1 MLTVESLCFDYPG
14 TRALDDVGF
23 TIASHSITALVGPN
37 GAGKTTLLRC
47 IAGLAEPIAGR
58 VLLDGADVHEDPRAA
73 HRAMGYLSDFFG
85 LYDDLTVA
93 QCLRNR
99 ADAQGVAVAQRDQLV
114 ERAARRSDIA
124 ERMDQKAGALSRG
137 LRQRLAIA
145 QAILHEP
152 RLVLLD
158 EPASGLDPEARQSL
172 SQLLLELRDEGM
184 TLVVSSHIL
193 AELRDYCSDLM
204 ILEGGRLVHHGRVG
218 AEDGGGTQVAVV
230 LELAE
235 SEPRLAAL
243 LAEIEGVTPLSV
255 QTRSA
260 RLLVPEAPVERQAVL
275 ERLSAAG
282 LAICGFSIERAD
294 LQDAYLAHVREA
306 GSNAA

>member
-99 ADAQGVAVAQRDQLV
+99 ADAQGVAVAQRDALV
-114 ERAARRSDIA
+114 ERAARRSGIA

-137 LRQRLAIA
+137 PAPAPGHRPSDPARAA
-145 QAILHEP
+145 P
-152 RLVLLD
+152 RV
-158 EPASGLDPEARQSL
+158 AR
-172 SQLLLELRDEGM
+172 R
-184 TLVVSSHIL
+184 
-193 AELRDYCSDLM
+193 
-204 ILEGGRLVHHGRVG
+204 
-218 AEDGGGTQVAVV
+218 
-230 LELAE
+230 
-235 SEPRLAAL
+235 
-243 LAEIEGVTPLSV
+243 
-255 QTRSA
+255 
-260 RLLVPEAPVERQAVL
+260 
-275 ERLSAAG
+275 AG
-282 LAICGFSIERAD
+282 LGTRPRGPPVA
-294 LQDAYLAHVREA
+294 LAV
-306 GSNAA
+306 AA